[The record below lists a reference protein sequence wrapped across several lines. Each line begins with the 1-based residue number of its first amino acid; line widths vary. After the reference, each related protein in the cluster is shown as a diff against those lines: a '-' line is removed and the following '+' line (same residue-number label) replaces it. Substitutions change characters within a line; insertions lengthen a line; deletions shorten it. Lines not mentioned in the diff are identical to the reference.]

1 MLGLLDKFRKKKK
14 EKEKAD
20 VESTQ
25 VMTELEKLC
34 GDDRETYEALLNTM
48 FLDPRKIDASMKEAV
63 KNAKKFEKA
72 KDSLRAKIWYKIAG
86 GLAIYEGNVKKV
98 TEFFSKCE
106 KISPGTKYLILKN
119 PETAVVKAQ
128 EYYKKHLKA

>member
-1 MLGLLDKFRKKKK
+1 
-14 EKEKAD
+14 
-20 VESTQ
+20 
-25 VMTELEKLC
+25 
-34 GDDRETYEALLNTM
+34 
-48 FLDPRKIDASMKEAV
+48 
-63 KNAKKFEKA
+63 KA

-128 EYYKKHLKA
+128 EYYQKHLKA

>member
-1 MLGLLDKFRKKKK
+1 MLGLLDIFRKKKK

-34 GDDRETYEALLNTM
+34 GNDRETYEALLNTM
-48 FLDPRKIDASMKEAV
+48 FLDPRKIEVSMKEAV
-63 KNAKKFEKA
+63 KSAKKFEKA
-72 KDSLRAKIWYKIAG
+72 KDSLRAKLWYEIAG

-119 PETAVVKAQ
+119 PETAIVKAQ
-128 EYYKKHLKA
+128 EYYQKHLKA